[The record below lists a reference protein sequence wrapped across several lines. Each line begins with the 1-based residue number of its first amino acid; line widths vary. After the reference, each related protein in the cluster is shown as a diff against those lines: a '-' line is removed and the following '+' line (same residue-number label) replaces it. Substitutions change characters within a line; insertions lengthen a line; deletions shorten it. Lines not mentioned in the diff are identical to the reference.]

1 MNVVDIIII
10 VTIGISVVYGSS
22 SGFIQ
27 TISNTVG
34 MLISIGAAFL
44 LGPATAAWLTGID
57 WIRESLSNITNAVA
71 RVGDFDLAASQ
82 VSGISQGTVDTV
94 LNSVALPKP
103 LADVL
108 RDNLLGQ
115 SFAGEGLRTVN
126 EYVSN
131 TIVAAALQVLGFLVA
146 FIVAYII
153 ISIIISIIQHVFR
166 FPILRQ
172 LDWLAGAAFGFLR
185 GAGFIYVLLLLV
197 PLIST
202 ALPIEGFD
210 ELMAASQLAPHFGS
224 DGFFVRVIT
233 GRNG

>member
-1 MNVVDIIII
+1 MNVIDIIIV
-10 VTIGISVVYGSS
+10 VTIAISVVYGSS
-22 SGFIQ
+22 RGFIQ

-34 MLISIGAAFL
+34 MLVAIGAAFL

-57 WIRESLSNITNAVA
+57 WIRESLSNITDAVA
-71 RVGDFDLAASQ
+71 RVGDFDLATSQ
-82 VSGISQGTVDTV
+82 VTGISQGTVETV

-108 RDNLLGQ
+108 RDNLMEQ

-126 EYVSN
+126 DYVSN
-131 TIVAAALQVLGFLVA
+131 TIVAAALQVLGFLAAFVA
-146 FIVAYII
+146 VYVV
-153 ISIIISIIQHVFR
+153 ISIVISIIQHVFR

-185 GAGFIYVLLLLV
+185 GAGFIYLLLLLV

-202 ALPIEGFD
+202 AMPIEGFD
-210 ELMAASQLAPHFGS
+210 EMIVASQLAKHFGN
-224 DGFFVRVIT
+224 DGFFVRVIA
-233 GRNG
+233 GR